1 MNVFALS
8 AHFGKVK
15 KNILDRVVDIQYRRT
30 R

>member
-8 AHFGKVK
+8 THFGKVK